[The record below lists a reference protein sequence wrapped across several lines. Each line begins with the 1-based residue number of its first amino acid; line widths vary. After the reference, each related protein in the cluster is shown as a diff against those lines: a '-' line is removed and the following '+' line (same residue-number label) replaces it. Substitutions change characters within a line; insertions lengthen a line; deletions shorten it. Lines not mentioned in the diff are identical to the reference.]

1 MQAIVYSEYGP
12 PDGLRLE
19 QVPKPAPK
27 EDEVLVKVH
36 AASVNSWDV
45 DLLLGRPYLSRMGA
59 FRKPKYPILGA
70 DIAGVIE
77 AVGSNVERFEPG
89 DEVFGD
95 ISGCHWGGYAEYVCA
110 RADVVAHKSA
120 SMSFEQAASLPQAGV
135 LAMQGLRYGG
145 EVKPGQEVLFNGAGG
160 GVGVLG
166 VQIAKA
172 CGAEVTAVDSTGKLE
187 TLRSLGAD
195 YVIDYEKEDFTRSGR
210 TYDLIVDVVAKRSL
224 SDYRHALRPE
234 GAFAIIGGSSAALLS
249 AFLKGTWISRTTPQK
264 IGLVM
269 HTPNTADLDLLTNM
283 VETGKLAPV
292 IDTVYPLSEVPEA
305 FRRLAAGDVLG
316 KIVIKM
322 EGCS

>member
-19 QVPKPAPK
+19 EAPKPAPK

-45 DLLLGRPYLSRMGA
+45 DLLLGRPYLNRMGV

-110 RADVVAHKSA
+110 RADVLAHKSA

-135 LAMQGLRYGG
+135 LAVQGLRYGG
-145 EVKPGQEVLFNGAGG
+145 EVEPGQEVLFNGAGG
-160 GVGVLG
+160 GVGTHRRADRQG
-166 VQIAKA
+166 V
-172 CGAEVTAVDSTGKLE
+172 
-187 TLRSLGAD
+187 
-195 YVIDYEKEDFTRSGR
+195 RSG
-210 TYDLIVDVVAKRSL
+210 
-224 SDYRHALRPE
+224 SD
-234 GAFAIIGGSSAALLS
+234 
-249 AFLKGTWISRTTPQK
+249 
-264 IGLVM
+264 
-269 HTPNTADLDLLTNM
+269 
-283 VETGKLAPV
+283 
-292 IDTVYPLSEVPEA
+292 
-305 FRRLAAGDVLG
+305 RRGQRRQAGDAAIPGRGPRYRLRKRG
-316 KIVIKM
+316 LHPQRANL
-322 EGCS
+322 